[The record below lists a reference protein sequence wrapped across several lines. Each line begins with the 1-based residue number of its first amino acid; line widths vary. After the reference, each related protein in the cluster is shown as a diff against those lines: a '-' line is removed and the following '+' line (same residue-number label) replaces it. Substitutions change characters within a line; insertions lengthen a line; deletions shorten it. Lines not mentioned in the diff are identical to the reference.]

1 MGLVYLTSKYGSP
14 ESQWL
19 IIMVFVQ
26 GISPMME
33 KTHLIIYIIIE
44 LANLLGY
51 CSWWRC
57 NSQGLAKCHSHT

>member
-14 ESQWL
+14 EGQRF

-26 GISPMME
+26 GIPPLME
-33 KTHLIIYIIIE
+33 KTHLIIYLIIE

-57 NSQGLAKCHSHT
+57 HLQGLARCHSHT